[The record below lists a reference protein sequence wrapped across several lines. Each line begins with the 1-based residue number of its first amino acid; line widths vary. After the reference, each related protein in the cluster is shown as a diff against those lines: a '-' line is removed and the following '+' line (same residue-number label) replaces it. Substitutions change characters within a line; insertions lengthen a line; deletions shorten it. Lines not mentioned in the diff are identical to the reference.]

1 LFLVAKVREKL
12 LDWKRRLS
20 DRHMYSIFVVVVAVV
35 ALWGIYQYKRAAD
48 LRQELD
54 NQYNR
59 AFYEMVGYVQNIEVL
74 LMKSMISA
82 TPQMV
87 SETLK
92 EAWHQANLAQT
103 NLGQLPVTQEVLAN
117 TSKFLSQVG
126 DFAYALD
133 RQNLSGKGITEE
145 QYKQLEQLYQYSVSL
160 NEALNNLQA
169 SISGGRI
176 QWNELANKGTEL
188 FKKQSQSMTAQLF
201 SDVDKTFQEFPTL
214 IYDGPFSDHMTSLKP
229 KGVTGNEVSVEEA
242 KEKLKKFF
250 GEDKVA
256 SIEHVGDI
264 NADTLPAY
272 NFKITFKDRP
282 EDEFATADV
291 TKTGGHVI
299 WMLYSRN
306 VGQETLDVDK
316 VKQIGKEFLE
326 SRGYKNMKDTYYIK
340 EDGTA
345 TVNYAYEQNG
355 VVVYPDLI
363 KVKIALDNGEIVGFE
378 AKGYL
383 MNHTERDIPEP
394 KVSEA
399 EIRANFMA
407 KKELKSVGLAIIP
420 TNFGTEIF
428 CYELKGRMN
437 DRDFLVYINAET
449 GREEKVLIIIDTPE
463 GILTL

>member
-1 LFLVAKVREKL
+1 MAKVREKL

-345 TVNYAYEQNG
+345 TVNYAYEQSG

>member
-1 LFLVAKVREKL
+1 MAKVREKL

>member
-1 LFLVAKVREKL
+1 MAKVREKL

-355 VVVYPDLI
+355 VVVYSDLI

>member
-1 LFLVAKVREKL
+1 MAKVREKL

-256 SIEHVGDI
+256 SIEHVG
-264 NADTLPAY
+264 TS
-272 NFKITFKDRP
+272 
-282 EDEFATADV
+282 
-291 TKTGGHVI
+291 
-299 WMLYSRN
+299 M
-306 VGQETLDVDK
+306 
-316 VKQIGKEFLE
+316 QIRCL
-326 SRGYKNMKDTYYIK
+326 R
-340 EDGTA
+340 
-345 TVNYAYEQNG
+345 
-355 VVVYPDLI
+355 
-363 KVKIALDNGEIVGFE
+363 
-378 AKGYL
+378 
-383 MNHTERDIPEP
+383 
-394 KVSEA
+394 
-399 EIRANFMA
+399 
-407 KKELKSVGLAIIP
+407 IIS
-420 TNFGTEIF
+420 
-428 CYELKGRMN
+428 K
-437 DRDFLVYINAET
+437 
-449 GREEKVLIIIDTPE
+449 
-463 GILTL
+463 

>member
-1 LFLVAKVREKL
+1 MLGKVREKL
-12 LDWKRRLS
+12 LDWKQRLS
-20 DRHMYSIFVVVVAVV
+20 DRHMYSVFIVIVAVV
-35 ALWGIYQYKRAAD
+35 AAWGIYQYKRAAD

-59 AFYEMVGYVQNIEVL
+59 AFYEMVGYVQNVEVL

-103 NLGQLPVTQEVLAN
+103 NLGQLPVTQDVLTN

-133 RQNLSGKGITEE
+133 RQNLSGREITEE
-145 QYKQLEQLYQYSVSL
+145 QYKQLEQLHQYAVSL
-160 NEALNNLQA
+160 QDALNNLQA
-169 SISGGRI
+169 SLSDGRI
-176 QWNELANKGTEL
+176 NWNELANKGTEL

-229 KGVTGNEVSVEEA
+229 KGLTGKEVTVEEA

-250 GEDKVA
+250 GEDRVA
-256 SIEHVGDI
+256 SIEHTGDI

-272 NFKITFKDRP
+272 NFKITFKDRS

-299 WMLYSRN
+299 WMLYNRE
-306 VGQETLDVDK
+306 VEQATIDVDK

-326 SRGYKNMKDTYYIK
+326 SRGFKNMKDTYYVK
-340 EDGTA
+340 EDSTA
-345 TVNYAYEQNG
+345 TINYAYEQDG

-394 KVSEA
+394 KISEK
-399 EIRANFMA
+399 EIRARFMA
-407 KKELKSVGLAIIP
+407 KKELKTVGLAIIP

-428 CYELKGRMN
+428 CYELKGRVN
-437 DRDFLVYINAET
+437 DRDFLVYVNAET
-449 GREEKVLIIIDTPE
+449 GREEEVLIIINTPD

>member
-1 LFLVAKVREKL
+1 MLEKVREKL
-12 LDWKRRLS
+12 LDWKQRLS
-20 DRHMYSIFVVVVAVV
+20 DRHMYSVFIVIVAVV
-35 ALWGIYQYKRAAD
+35 AAWGIYQYKRAAD

-59 AFYEMVGYVQNIEVL
+59 AFYEMVGYVQNVEVL

-103 NLGQLPVTQEVLAN
+103 NLGQLPVTQDVLAN

-133 RQNLSGKGITEE
+133 RQNLSGREITEE
-145 QYKQLEQLYQYSVSL
+145 QYKQLEQLHQYAVSL
-160 NEALNNLQA
+160 QDALNNLQA
-169 SISGGRI
+169 SLSDGRI
-176 QWNELANKGTEL
+176 NWNELANKGTEL

-229 KGVTGNEVSVEEA
+229 KGLTGKEVTVEEA

-250 GEDKVA
+250 GEDRVA
-256 SIEHVGDI
+256 SIEHTGDI

-272 NFKITFKDRP
+272 NFKITFKDRS

-299 WMLYSRN
+299 WMLYNRE
-306 VGQETLDVDK
+306 VEQATIDVDK

-326 SRGYKNMKDTYYIK
+326 SRGFKNMKDTYYVK
-340 EDGTA
+340 EDSTA
-345 TVNYAYEQNG
+345 TINYAYEQDG

-394 KVSEA
+394 KISEK
-399 EIRANFMA
+399 EIRARFMA
-407 KKELKSVGLAIIP
+407 KKELKTVGLAIIP

-428 CYELKGRMN
+428 CYELKGRVN
-437 DRDFLVYINAET
+437 DRDFLVYVNAET
-449 GREEKVLIIIDTPE
+449 GREEEVLIIINTPD

>member
-1 LFLVAKVREKL
+1 
-12 LDWKRRLS
+12 
-20 DRHMYSIFVVVVAVV
+20 M
-35 ALWGIYQYKRAAD
+35 
-48 LRQELD
+48 
-54 NQYNR
+54 
-59 AFYEMVGYVQNIEVL
+59 
-74 LMKSMISA
+74 
-82 TPQMV
+82 
-87 SETLK
+87 
-92 EAWHQANLAQT
+92 
-103 NLGQLPVTQEVLAN
+103 
-117 TSKFLSQVG
+117 
-126 DFAYALD
+126 
-133 RQNLSGKGITEE
+133 
-145 QYKQLEQLYQYSVSL
+145 
-160 NEALNNLQA
+160 
-169 SISGGRI
+169 
-176 QWNELANKGTEL
+176 
-188 FKKQSQSMTAQLF
+188 
-201 SDVDKTFQEFPTL
+201 
-214 IYDGPFSDHMTSLKP
+214 
-229 KGVTGNEVSVEEA
+229 
-242 KEKLKKFF
+242 
-250 GEDKVA
+250 
-256 SIEHVGDI
+256 
-264 NADTLPAY
+264 
-272 NFKITFKDRP
+272 
-282 EDEFATADV
+282 

>member
-1 LFLVAKVREKL
+1 MGKIREKM
-12 LDWKRRLS
+12 LDWKKRLS
-20 DRHMYSIFVVVVAVV
+20 DRHMYSVFIVIVAVV
-35 ALWGIYQYKRAAD
+35 AAWGIYQYKRAAD

-74 LMKSMISA
+74 LMKSMISS
-82 TPQMV
+82 TPQMAA
-87 SETLK
+87 ETLQ

-103 NLGQLPVTQEVLAN
+103 NLGQLPITQEVLAN

-133 RQNLSGKGITEE
+133 RQNINGKEINQD
-145 QYKQLEQLYQYSVSL
+145 QYKQLEQLHQYSVSL
-160 NEALNNLQA
+160 QEGLNNLQA

-176 QWNELANKGTEL
+176 NWNELANKGTEL
-188 FKKQSQSMTAQLF
+188 FKKQSQSMTSQLF
-201 SDVDKTFQEFPTL
+201 TDIDNTFQEFPTL

-229 KGVTGNEVSVEEA
+229 KGLTGKEMSVEEA
-242 KEKLKKFF
+242 KEKVIKFF

-256 SIEHVGDI
+256 SVEHTGDI
-264 NADTLPAY
+264 QADTLPAY

-282 EDEFATADV
+282 EDEFATADL
-291 TKTGGHVI
+291 TKKGGHVI
-299 WMLYSRN
+299 WMLYNRD

-316 VKQIGKEFLE
+316 VKEIGRKFLE

-340 EDGTA
+340 EDSTA
-345 TVNYAYEQNG
+345 TVNYAYEQDG
-355 VVVYPDLI
+355 VIVYSDLI

-378 AKGYL
+378 SKGFI
-383 MNHTERDIPEP
+383 MNHSERDIPEP
-394 KVSEA
+394 KFTE
-399 EIRANFMA
+399 EQIKERFMA
-407 KKELKSVGLAIIP
+407 RRELSTVGLAIIP
-420 TNFGTEIF
+420 TNFGTEKF
-428 CYELKGRMN
+428 CYELKGKLN

-449 GREEKVLIIIDTPE
+449 GAEEQVLIIIDTPN

>member
-1 LFLVAKVREKL
+1 MARIREKL
-12 LDWKRRLS
+12 LDWKKRLS
-20 DRHMYSIFVVVVAVV
+20 DRHMYSVFIVIVAAV
-35 ALWGIYQYKRAAD
+35 AAWGIYQYKRASD

-59 AFYEMVGYVQNIEVL
+59 AFYEMVGYVQNIEAL

-82 TPQMV
+82 TPQMAA
-87 SETLK
+87 ETLQ

-126 DFAYALD
+126 DYAYALD
-133 RQNLSGKGITEE
+133 RQNINGKGITED
-145 QYKQLEQLYQYSVSL
+145 QYKQLEQLHQYSVSL
-160 NEALNNLQA
+160 QDALNNLQA
-169 SISGGRI
+169 SISSGRI
-176 QWNELANKGTEL
+176 NWNELADKGTQL
-188 FKKQSQSMTAQLF
+188 FKKQNQSMTGQLF

-229 KGVTGNEVSVEEA
+229 RGLTGKEMSVEEA
-242 KEKLKKFF
+242 KKKVTQFF

-256 SIEHVGDI
+256 LVEHTGDI
-264 NADTLPAY
+264 QADTLPAY

-282 EDEFATADV
+282 KEAFATADV

-299 WMLYSRN
+299 WMLYNRD
-306 VGQETLDVDK
+306 VGQETLDVEK
-316 VKQIGKEFLE
+316 VKEIGREFLE
-326 SRGYKNMKDTYYIK
+326 SRGYKSMKDTYYVK
-340 EDGTA
+340 EDNTA
-345 TVNYAYEQNG
+345 TVNYAYEQDG

-378 AKGYL
+378 SKGYI

-394 KVSEA
+394 KLTEEQV
-399 EIRANFMA
+399 RANFTG
-407 KKELKSVGLAIIP
+407 KRDLSTVGLAIIP

-428 CYELKGRMN
+428 CYELKGKLN

-449 GREEKVLIIIDTPE
+449 GKEEKVLIIINTPE